1 MTWQLVAQ
9 SARQRR
15 VFESLTDAQW
25 VAFSFVFLGMAL
37 ICGMLVRR
45 FVPWLAAAYIPASV
59 ISGFLLLLTGPQ
71 VLGEVTN
78 GWSLIPSEVLPV
90 LSMLPG
96 LLINIVFG
104 GIMIGKKLPSVGR
117 IWDEAAPHAILGG
130 VFSFGQFAIG
140 GLTVALLLTPVFELP
155 DAAGSIIEMS
165 FAGGHGTIAGMG
177 PLLDDAGAGELV
189 DVGLGLATLSMLTG
203 VIGGTV
209 LVNWAVRNPSVD
221 VARQHTATRST
232 ASRLSDVPP
241 NEGDITDD
249 VELGSISR
257 SFGAIAVAI
266 FLGFLI
272 LSGLREMSNAF
283 GSDLFDR
290 FPLFPFTVIG
300 GFAVQLVLSWTKHEH
315 LVERR
320 TVNDITGLSLDLL
333 IAAAIGTLSIS
344 TLGANIPSI
353 LILTVL
359 SVAWSV
365 AALLWLGPR
374 FFRSQWFSRGIAD
387 YGQSQGN
394 VATGFILA
402 EMADPA
408 HTTGAAMGYGYK
420 QLFYEPFLGGG
431 ILTALSVPIILSIGS
446 LIFGIVSVAAT
457 AALIIWGVLR
467 NRHARLKVSR

>member
-1 MTWQLVAQ
+1 L
-9 SARQRR
+9 
-15 VFESLTDAQW
+15 
-25 VAFSFVFLGMAL
+25 
-37 ICGMLVRR
+37 
-45 FVPWLAAAYIPASV
+45 
-59 ISGFLLLLTGPQ
+59 
-71 VLGEVTN
+71 
-78 GWSLIPSEVLPV
+78 
-90 LSMLPG
+90 
-96 LLINIVFG
+96 
-104 GIMIGKKLPSVGR
+104 
-117 IWDEAAPHAILGG
+117 
-130 VFSFGQFAIG
+130 
-140 GLTVALLLTPVFELP
+140 
-155 DAAGSIIEMS
+155 
-165 FAGGHGTIAGMG
+165 
-177 PLLDDAGAGELV
+177 
-189 DVGLGLATLSMLTG
+189 
-203 VIGGTV
+203 
-209 LVNWAVRNPSVD
+209 
-221 VARQHTATRST
+221 

-249 VELGSISR
+249 VALGSISR

-272 LSGLREMSNAF
+272 LSGLREISSAF

-290 FPLFPFTVIG
+290 FPLFPFAVIG
-300 GFAVQLVLSWTKHEH
+300 GFAVQLVLTWTNHEH

-344 TLGANIPSI
+344 ALGANIPSI

-365 AALLWLGPR
+365 TGLLWLGPR
-374 FFRSQWFSRGIAD
+374 FFRGHWFSRGIAD

-446 LIFGIVSVAAT
+446 LTFGIVSVAAT
-457 AALIIWGVLR
+457 AALILWGLVR
-467 NRHARLKVSR
+467 IRQARLQASR

>member
-1 MTWQLVAQ
+1 M
-9 SARQRR
+9 
-15 VFESLTDAQW
+15 FESLTDAQW
-25 VAFSFVFLGMAL
+25 VAFSLVFLGLAL
-37 ICGMLVRR
+37 ICAMLLRR
-45 FVPWLAAAYIPASV
+45 AVPWLAAVYIPASV
-59 ISGFLLLLTGPQ
+59 VAGFLILLAGPQ

-78 GWSLIPSEVLPV
+78 GWSLVPAEVLAV
-90 LSMLPG
+90 LSTLPG
-96 LLINIVFG
+96 LLINVVFG
-104 GIMIGKKLPSVGR
+104 GVMIGKTLPSMSR
-117 IWDEAAPHAILGG
+117 IWNDAAPHAILGS

-140 GLTVALLLTPVFELP
+140 GLAVTLLLTPVFGLP

-165 FAGGHGTIAGMG
+165 FAGGHGSIAGMG

-189 DVGLGLATLSMLTG
+189 DIGLGLATISMLTG

-209 LVNWAVRNPSVD
+209 LVNWAVRNPRVD
-221 VARQHTATRST
+221 VAREHTTTRST

-249 VELGSISR
+249 VGLGSISR

-266 FLGFLI
+266 FLGFLL
-272 LSGLREMSNAF
+272 LSGLRAISNAF

-290 FPLFPFTVIG
+290 FPLFPLAVIG
-300 GFAVQLVLSWTKHEH
+300 GFAVQLVLTWTNREH
-315 LVERR
+315 FVERR

-333 IAAAIGTLSIS
+333 IAAAIGTLSLS

-353 LILTVL
+353 AILTVL

-365 AALLWLGPR
+365 TGLLWLGPR
-374 FFRSQWFSRGIAD
+374 LFTNHWFDRGIAD

-402 EMADPA
+402 EMTDPA
-408 HTTGAAMGYGYK
+408 HTTGAARGYGYK

-446 LIFGIVSVAAT
+446 LTFGIAAAVTT
-457 AALIIWGVLR
+457 AGFIIWGVAR
-467 NRHARLKVSR
+467 NRHARLQASR